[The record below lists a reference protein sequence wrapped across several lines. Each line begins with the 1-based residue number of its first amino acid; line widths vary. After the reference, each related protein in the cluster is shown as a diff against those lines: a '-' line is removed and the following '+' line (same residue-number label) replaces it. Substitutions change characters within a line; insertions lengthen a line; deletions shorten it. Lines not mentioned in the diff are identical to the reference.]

1 MSKISINHL
10 FKNYGNKEVLHD
22 VSLSVNEGELVTLIG
37 RSGSGKSTLIRCLN
51 LLEAPSQGEIMFNG
65 TKVDYTVNHQGN
77 LTRRSETTLSGYR
90 IKVGMVFQHFNLFP
104 NRTVME
110 NLVDGPR
117 RILHMNS
124 GKTAAK
130 AINLL
135 DMVDLLE
142 HKDKYPSQLSG
153 GQQQRVSIA
162 RALMMDPEVLLFDEP
177 TSALDPEMV
186 NDVLKVMVRLK
197 KAGMTMIVVTH
208 EMAFTEQA
216 SDRVLFLEDGEIHFE
231 GSPAALQ
238 QESDESRVKKFIN
251 TLNHQVSV

>member
-51 LLEAPSQGEIMFNG
+51 LLEAPSQGEIMFND

-186 NDVLKVMVRLK
+186 NDVLKVMVQLK